1 MKRILFWAAVL
12 IFVLGLTNFSQAA
25 PVGAPADPVL
35 LIGTYPVKAEGMVD
49 FLFGRDFDLSGDNT
63 KIKGQWYFGKVSV
76 NPIEKIDIYG
86 LIGTADLKI
95 DGWTTND
102 YTLET
107 DRALAWGGG
116 FKLLLYETEE
126 YGDGILRVS
135 LSGNYRDYDP
145 GVETVKKSGGDISG
159 VIKRE
164 FRYRE
169 WQGSLGL
176 SYTSLTLTP
185 YFGVKYSDCEC
196 KLEIDDHGTIHK
208 TRANS
213 KDIIGV
219 FVGVDYLFAENAAL
233 NLEGRFIDETAL
245 NVGMKINF

>member
-1 MKRILFWAAVL
+1 MKKFLFLTVL
-12 IFVLGLTNFSQAA
+12 CLVLGIATSSQTA
-25 PVGAPADPVL
+25 PAGNPADPVL
-35 LIGTYPVKAEGMVD
+35 LIGTYPVKAEGIVD
-49 FLFGRDFDLSGDNT
+49 FLFSREFDLSGNNT
-63 KIKGQWYFGKVSV
+63 EIKGQWYFGKVSV
-76 NPIEKIDIYG
+76 SPIEKIDIYG
-86 LIGTADLKI
+86 LMGTADLKI
-95 DGWTTND
+95 DNWTTND

-145 GVETVKKSGGDISG
+145 GIETVKKSGADVSG

-176 SYTSLTLTP
+176 SYTSLELTP

-196 KLEIDDHGTIHK
+196 KLEIDDQETIHK
-208 TRANS
+208 IKANS

-219 FVGVDYLFAENAAL
+219 FVGVDYLFAENVAL

-245 NVGMKINF
+245 SVGIKINF